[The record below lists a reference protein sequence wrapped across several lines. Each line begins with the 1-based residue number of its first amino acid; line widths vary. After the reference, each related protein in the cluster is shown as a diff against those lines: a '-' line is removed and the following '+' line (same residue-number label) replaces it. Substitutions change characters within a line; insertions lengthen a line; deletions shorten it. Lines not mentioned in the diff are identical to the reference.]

1 MPQNDG
7 EVRVEITGDNSKLKK
22 ELKET
27 ETAVKNTT
35 DSISEMTDVLED
47 TSSVSNGF
55 NDITGS
61 AKETAKAVSNMS
73 TTASESFENLTE
85 NAEDAEVAVADVTN
99 EADNLGNA
107 IEDAGQKT
115 VTFGD
120 LLKANLLSDYIQ
132 KGIGKLTDGFTDFIK
147 QGVSLASDLQEVQN
161 VVDTTFG
168 DGAAQIYE
176 WSDAAAE
183 NFGMSSLQAQNFNG
197 TLGAMLK
204 SMGLT
209 DDAVLKMSTDMVGL
223 AGDMASFYNLDV
235 DLAFE
240 KIRAGISGDTEP
252 LKQLGINM
260 SVANLEAYALSQGI
274 ETAYDKMSQSEQAIL
289 RYNYLMSVTADAQGD
304 FAKTSDSFAN
314 QQRILEL
321 QTQNLAASLGE
332 KLLPS
337 LNNVLQ
343 TANDKL
349 PKLENTAENIG
360 ELIGNITEFALEN
373 HEAILGLIAAYGTFS
388 GVKKVGT
395 FVFDLVGAF
404 KKLTPAT
411 EAATAAQEAN
421 NAAAAANPY
430 VLIASAIAAVTVG
443 LISLASAAG
452 EASDK
457 LKETAE
463 ESVQAYE
470 EQAEKVSGLEKELD
484 DVNTKI
490 GEIQSKGKLNLTDAE
505 ELSRLQV
512 QNDKLSTQLEIEKE
526 ILETKRQ
533 QAEIDLNKA
542 VTSDDSTQESTVAN
556 VEWLIGE
563 YERALS
569 DIEYWQGELDRAI
582 ARGDEKRAE
591 EARRTIEN
599 FEQGA
604 REYKLQVLEETA
616 ALNELAENLDRT
628 SEMGRETGAA
638 IDELNKKVTDM
649 FDIST
654 ETTVEERIT
663 GEETYADYMQRIGKE
678 QLEEDKRLRAED
690 LADYENNLKAKVD
703 ELDKSLTLRE
713 ISEDDY
719 YQQLGEYLA
728 QNRNLESDEYY
739 KQLDKYNN
747 YLDKKQDA
755 ADRAAEQQLKAEKSA
770 AEKRQKEADAAAKKA
785 QQEAEAAAKKAQQDA
800 EKLLS
805 EQEKTVD
812 KSLSNILKH
821 FQEAYNEL
829 EKKRENYKKKLLSI
843 GGDIFSVEEIEKPD
857 GTKVKQYTVNNIN
870 EQIKAMR
877 QYNADIAKLKK
888 QGASSALLEELT
900 SLSDGDSQQFAKY
913 LSGMSSAEFAKINEA
928 YTEKQR
934 VAEELSKEL
943 YADEYASIADGI
955 NTALDAVSE
964 GAADKGKAAAESY
977 AKAFGNTLL
986 KHSEDFY
993 PLLGD
998 EKYMKWFGSS
1008 GDTPNIFDG
1017 MSGDMN
1023 RLMKLFTGSNFADIA
1038 AKVTSTVRSE
1048 QARYSAPAYTA
1059 SVANTAPDTASE
1071 TDGKRKSDIAAI
1083 LEKLNKPLPIMLDGK
1098 KIAEVVMTYQDNYKR
1113 RANG

>member
-22 ELKET
+22 ELKNT

-35 DSISEMTDVLED
+35 DSVSKMTDALED
-47 TSSVSNGF
+47 TSGARDNF
-55 NDITGS
+55 DDIAKS
-61 AKETAKAVSNMS
+61 AKETKKAVFNMS

-85 NAEDAEVAVADVTN
+85 NAKDAEVAVADVTN
-99 EADNLGNA
+99 EADNLGDS

-168 DGAAQIYE
+168 DGAEQIYQ
-176 WSDAAAE
+176 WADAAAE
-183 NFGMSSLQAQNFNG
+183 SFGMSSLQAQNFNG

-209 DDAVLKMSTDMVGL
+209 DDVVLKMSTDMVGL

-240 KIRAGISGDTEP
+240 KIRAGISGETEP

-260 SVANLEAYALSQGI
+260 SVANLEAYALAQGI

-373 HEAILGLIAAYGTFS
+373 HEAILSLITAYGTFY
-388 GVKKVGT
+388 GVMKAGNAVNTAVTAIKS
-395 FVFDLVGAF
+395 
-404 KKLTPAT
+404 LTTAT
-411 EAATAAQEAN
+411 QAAETAQHGM

-430 VLIASAIAAVTVG
+430 VLLASAIAAVTVG
-443 LISLASAAG
+443 LIAYANSVDSVGNSIKNVNKNVEELQKNTEENIDSIDGEIAVFKTKAEEYENLRTAAHR
-452 EASDK
+452 
-457 LKETAE
+457 TAE
-463 ESVQAYE
+463 EEETLKRLAGELQQYMPEGTQLIDEQTGAYNSLAGSIDSVAEAMRRKATIAAYE
-470 EQAEKVSGLEKELD
+470 EEYTGLIKQQLEAQKNLEDAQKEYDDYFNNRKTGFGFEFGGNNKALALKNQLTEAETAVDNIDNQLYELD
-484 DVNTKI
+484 DKI
-490 GEIQSKGKLNLTDAE
+490 NALYEQEPK
-505 ELSRLQV
+505 
-512 QNDKLSTQLEIEKE
+512 
-526 ILETKRQ
+526 Q
-533 QAEIDLNKA
+533 Q
-542 VTSDDSTQESTVAN
+542 
-556 VEWLIGE
+556 
-563 YERALS
+563 
-569 DIEYWQGELDRAI
+569 
-582 ARGDEKRAE
+582 
-591 EARRTIEN
+591 
-599 FEQGA
+599 
-604 REYKLQVLEETA
+604 
-616 ALNELAENLDRT
+616 
-628 SEMGRETGAA
+628 
-638 IDELNKKVTDM
+638 
-649 FDIST
+649 IST
-654 ETTVEERIT
+654 
-663 GEETYADYMQRIGKE
+663 GETYADYMQRIGKE
-678 QLEEDKRLRAED
+678 QLEEDKLRRAED
-690 LADYENNLKAKVD
+690 LADYENNLKAKAD
-703 ELDKSLTLRE
+703 ELDKSLTLRN
-713 ISEDDY
+713 ISEDEY

-805 EQEKTVD
+805 EQEKTVE

-843 GGDIFSVEEIEKPD
+843 GGDIFSVEEIENPD

-900 SLSDGDSQQFAKY
+900 SLSDSDSQQFAKN
-913 LSGMSSAEFAKINEA
+913 LSGMSAAEFAKINEA
-928 YTEKQR
+928 YAEKQR
-934 VAEELSKEL
+934 IADELSKEL

-955 NTALDAVSE
+955 NTALDEVSE

-998 EKYMKWFGSS
+998 EKYIKWFGAS

-1017 MSGDMN
+1017 MSGNMG
-1023 RLMKLFTGSNFADIA
+1023 RLMKLFTGANFADIA

-1098 KIAEVVMTYQDNYKR
+1098 KIAEAVLTYQSNYMRKT
-1113 RANG
+1113 GG